1 MKIKQALTI
10 FVAAAMA
17 VSASACSTSTSSSS
31 TASSSTNSS
40 TESTAGSSSAAS
52 SDAITDEGA
61 SNPMPICTDGSI
73 TLSIACPDNYYSAA
87 PTTDEL
93 PVWAWVKE
101 HTGISID
108 WQVVPNSEFG
118 TTIQTRMASGIDL
131 PDILSSSSIDT
142 TIYGEDGM
150 LVEMSDLIARFG
162 ENFNSVLAEKPN
174 LLPLMKTP
182 DGKVYHLSTTRDE
195 ELYAGAI
202 GFQIRKDWLDRL
214 GLEEPKTVD
223 DWYTVLK
230 AFKEQDANGNGDPN
244 DEIPMSAESS
254 VTNIYRWGNAWG
266 LRLWQSDGFSIDENG
281 KVQYDFLK
289 PEAKEVNE
297 FVAKL
302 YAEGLMDP
310 EAITNT
316 ADDLTSKAI
325 NNQLGSSLYWQEL
338 CPTWNKA
345 LKATGDETAQWVQ
358 VRTPEGPNG
367 YPGHI
372 EMLGYASGKWSISKD
387 CENPEAAFK
396 WLDYNLYNYDCVVTR
411 TIGVE
416 GQTYNIV
423 DGKYVMTDF
432 VTNNP
437 DGLGYVEA
445 IRSTGGWSPVNVTN
459 YAELI
464 QLFKLADDQEIARAQ
479 AVADQIIPKTEFA
492 ISSLEEAEELNLLYT
507 DITTYRDEM
516 MTKFFLGTESLDN
529 WDTFTQT
536 LMDMGIEDVLAIKQQ
551 QYYRLLS
558 FGYTQY

>member
-338 CPTWNKA
+338 CPPGTKRS
-345 LKATGDETAQWVQ
+345 KPPVM
-358 VRTPEGPNG
+358 RPPNG
-367 YPGHI
+367 YR
-372 EMLGYASGKWSISKD
+372 YAPRKA
-387 CENPEAAFK
+387 P
-396 WLDYNLYNYDCVVTR
+396 
-411 TIGVE
+411 
-416 GQTYNIV
+416 
-423 DGKYVMTDF
+423 
-432 VTNNP
+432 
-437 DGLGYVEA
+437 
-445 IRSTGGWSPVNVTN
+445 
-459 YAELI
+459 
-464 QLFKLADDQEIARAQ
+464 
-479 AVADQIIPKTEFA
+479 
-492 ISSLEEAEELNLLYT
+492 T
-507 DITTYRDEM
+507 DIPDTLKCWDMPAANGPSAKTVKIRKPLSNGWITTCII
-516 MTKFFLGTESLDN
+516 MT
-529 WDTFTQT
+529 
-536 LMDMGIEDVLAIKQQ
+536 VL
-551 QYYRLLS
+551 
-558 FGYTQY
+558 

>member
-1 MKIKQALTI
+1 MNIKKALTI
-10 FVAAAMA
+10 MIAVAMTA
-17 VSASACSTSTSSSS
+17 SASGCSSNSSS
-31 TASSSTNSS
+31 TGS
-40 TESTAGSSSAAS
+40 STAGSSGNTSSGGSPAS
-52 SDAITDEGA
+52 SGITSEGA
-61 SNPMPICTDGSI
+61 SNPMPISSDGTL

-101 HTGISID
+101 QTGVSIN

-118 TTIQTRMASGIDL
+118 TTIQTRMAAGIDL
-131 PDILSSSSIDT
+131 PDILSAGSIDT

-150 LVEMSDLIARFG
+150 LVEMSDMIAKYG

-223 DWYTVLK
+223 DWYHVLT
-230 AFKEQDANGNGDPN
+230 AFKEQDANGNGNPS

-254 VTNIYRWGNAWG
+254 VKNIYRWGNAWG
-266 LRLWQSDGFSIDENG
+266 LRLWTSDGFSIDENG

-289 PEAKEVNE
+289 PEAKEMTE

-302 YAEGLMDP
+302 YKEGLMDP

-316 ADDLTSKAI
+316 SDDLTSKSI

-345 LKATGDETAQWVQ
+345 LKAIGDETAQWVQ

-367 YPGHI
+367 YKGHI
-372 EMLGYASGKWSISKD
+372 EMLGYASGKWSLSKD
-387 CENPEAAFK
+387 CKHPVEAFK

-416 GQTYNIV
+416 GQTYNKV
-423 DGKYVMTDF
+423 DGKFVMTDF

-445 IRSTGGWSPVNVTN
+445 IRSTGGWSPVSVTN
-459 YAELI
+459 YSELI
-464 QLFKLADDQEIARAQ
+464 QLFKLADDQEIARAE
-479 AVADQIIPKTEFA
+479 AVADQIIPKTDFA

-507 DITTYRDEM
+507 DITTYRDET
-516 MTKFFLGTESLDN
+516 MTKFFLGTESLDQ
-529 WDTFTQT
+529 WDVFTKT
-536 LMDMGIEDVLAIKQQ
+536 LVDMGIEDVLAIKQK
-551 QYYRLLS
+551 QYDRLLS
-558 FGYTQY
+558 FGFVQY